1 MYVRKTVDR
10 WDIETN
16 WGYGWEVECCEY
28 TREKAKQRYREYW
41 DNRCGRYEV
50 RITKHREKRAEID
63 WSQLEPWCQANSK
76 ALEE

>member
-16 WGYGWEVECCEY
+16 WGYGWEVECSEY
-28 TREKAKQRYREYW
+28 TREAAKTSYKEYKDNSCVRYR
-41 DNRCGRYEV
+41 V
-50 RITKHREKRAEID
+50 RLAKHREKKD
-63 WSQLEPWCQANSK
+63 WSQLDPWCQANSK